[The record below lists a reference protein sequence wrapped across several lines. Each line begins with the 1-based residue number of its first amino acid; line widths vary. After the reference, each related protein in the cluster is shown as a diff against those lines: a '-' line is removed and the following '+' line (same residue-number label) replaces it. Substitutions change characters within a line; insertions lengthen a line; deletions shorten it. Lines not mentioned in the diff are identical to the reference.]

1 MPKPLTDLPMTA
13 DPPYDCTVTLQ
24 ADGAWLMEPKGK
36 MRDCPARVTDR
47 LVHWASAAPDRTFI
61 AQRGPQGEWVRV
73 SYAEALATVR
83 RMGAGL
89 LARRLS
95 PDRPIAILSGSSIEH
110 QLLALAAMYV
120 GIPYVPVSPAYS
132 LTEGALG
139 RLQYVLSLLTPGLIA
154 VFGGPEY
161 QRAVEAVHA
170 GDAGSDRE
178 WVTLTGRE
186 FGRTSTALA
195 DLSSDDV
202 AAADAAHARVGP
214 DSIVKFLLT
223 SGSTGNPKAVVTT
236 HRMLMSNQATLLQA
250 MPFLEKEPPVLV
262 DWLPWNHV
270 FGGSHNIGIVLMNG
284 GTYYIDYGKPTPAGI
299 KETVR
304 NLCEVSPTVY
314 LNVPRGYEALLPFL
328 QQDSALRE
336 SFFKRLR
343 TTFVAA
349 AGLSQEVWNG
359 YLEVSRRERGETVPM
374 INGIGATET
383 APSVTFATN
392 TSRAGFIGLPAAGCL
407 VKLVPVNGKLELRVR
422 GPMVTPGYWRDA
434 ERTAAAYDGE
444 GWYRMGDAVRFANT
458 DDPAAGLMFDG
469 RIAEDFK
476 LSSGTW
482 VSVGPLRAA
491 LLTALSPLCLDVVIA
506 GLNRDGLGALL
517 IPDAR
522 GCAAYFPHL
531 PADLSAAQLAQ
542 LPELRAELQRRLDR
556 FAADHP
562 GGSTSIARALVLDS
576 PPALGNG
583 ELTDKGTIN
592 QRAVLDNRANL
603 VEALYAREPGPAVIC
618 VATP

>member
-1 MPKPLTDLPMTA
+1 M
-13 DPPYDCTVTLQ
+13 
-24 ADGAWLMEPKGK
+24 
-36 MRDCPARVTDR
+36 
-47 LVHWASAAPDRTFI
+47 
-61 AQRGPQGEWVRV
+61 
-73 SYAEALATVR
+73 
-83 RMGAGL
+83 
-89 LARRLS
+89 
-95 PDRPIAILSGSSIEH
+95 
-110 QLLALAAMYV
+110 
-120 GIPYVPVSPAYS
+120 
-132 LTEGALG
+132 
-139 RLQYVLSLLTPGLIA
+139 
-154 VFGGPEY
+154 FGGPEY

-170 GDAGSDRE
+170 GDADSDRE

-314 LNVPRGYEALLPFL
+314 LNVPRGYEVLLPFL

-522 GCAAYFPHL
+522 GCAAYLPHL
-531 PADLSAAQLAQ
+531 PADLGAAQLAQ

-556 FAADHP
+556 FAVDHP